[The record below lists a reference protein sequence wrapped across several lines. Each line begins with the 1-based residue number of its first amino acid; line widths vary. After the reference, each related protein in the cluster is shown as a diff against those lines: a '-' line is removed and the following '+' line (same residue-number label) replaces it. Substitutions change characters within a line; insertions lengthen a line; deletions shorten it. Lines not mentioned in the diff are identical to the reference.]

1 MELQITVTPQLEV
14 VFIITA
20 ERAEVFGADLLS
32 NSCAGP
38 DTCNHSGVGAGVWTH
53 SRGGVAVR
61 SRGSESL
68 RSSTMCL

>member
-1 MELQITVTPQLEV
+1 MELQITVIPLLEL
-14 VFIITA
+14 VFIFTQKL
-20 ERAEVFGADLLS
+20 EEVFGAGVLR